1 MPYLI
6 DGHNLIA
13 HIQDISLDDPDDEAR
28 LLSKLRSFCAHTGRK
43 VFVYFDRRA
52 PGIQDPPTAGGVIVH
67 FVTSPRTADDAI
79 RAHLRRLGREARNW
93 TVVSSDR
100 EVQLAAKQAGARTQT
115 SADFARSLTSS
126 DQVVEESEK
135 PAPPY
140 SREELASWER
150 LFRDTE
156 SEG

>member
-115 SADFARSLTSS
+115 SADFASSLTSS
-126 DQVVEESEK
+126 DQVVEKSEK